1 MLFSWLKP
9 ASNYLEVDLHS
20 HLIPGIDDGV
30 KSWDE
35 SLDILGQLNELGY
48 KKIITTPHII
58 QSYYPN
64 TPTEIRKGVKE
75 LNRLITE
82 SNLSII
88 VEAGAEY
95 YVDDHFAKQV
105 ETKQELLSFGNGY
118 ILIETPFMNKP
129 LFLEE
134 TVFNLQA
141 NGFKP
146 ILAHPERY
154 AYLQNDKELIQNLTA
169 LGLYMQVNISSLIG
183 YYSKEAQKTAK
194 HLIETNQIHFLASD
208 IHNQKHLNE
217 VKKATKSKLFQ
228 KCRQLELLNS
238 TL

>member
-1 MLFSWLKP
+1 M
-9 ASNYLEVDLHS
+9 DLHS

-30 KSWDE
+30 DSWDE
-35 SLDILGQLNELGY
+35 SLNLLSQLSELGY

-58 QSYYPN
+58 QNYYPN
-64 TPTEIRKGVKE
+64 TSDQIREGVTE
-75 LNRLITE
+75 LNRLLAE
-82 SNLSII
+82 SDISIQ

-95 YVDDHFAKQV
+95 YLDDHFAKQV
-105 ETKQELLSFGNGY
+105 ETKENLLSFGNGY

-141 NGFKP
+141 NGLKP

-154 AYLQNDKELIQNLTA
+154 TYLQNNMELVQNLTS
-169 LGLYMQVNISSLIG
+169 LGVFMQVNISSLTG
-183 YYSKEAQKTAK
+183 YYSKEAKQLAK
-194 HLIETNQIHFLASD
+194 HLIDTNQIHFLASD

-217 VKKATKSKLFQ
+217 VKSATKSKLFQ
-228 KCRQLELLNS
+228 RCRQLRLLNS

>member
-1 MLFSWLKP
+1 M
-9 ASNYLEVDLHS
+9 DLHS

-35 SLDILGQLNELGY
+35 SLSILSQLNELGY
-48 KKIITTPHII
+48 KKVITTPHII
-58 QSYYPN
+58 QNYYPN
-64 TPTEIRKGVKE
+64 TPDSIRQGTIE
-75 LNRLITE
+75 LNKKIAE
-82 SNLSII
+82 IDLSIS

-95 YVDDHFAKQV
+95 YLDDHFAKQV
-105 ETKQELLSFGNGY
+105 KNKQELLSFADGY

-134 TVFNLQA
+134 TIFNLQA

-154 AYLQNDKELIQNLTA
+154 TYLQNNLELVHSLTS
-169 LGLYMQVNISSLIG
+169 LGLFMQVNISSLTG
-183 YYSKEAQKTAK
+183 YYSKEAQKLAK
-194 HLIETNQIHFLASD
+194 YLIDTNQIHFLASD
-208 IHNQKHLNE
+208 IHNQKHLNQ

-228 KCRQLELLNS
+228 RCRQLQLLNS

>member
-1 MLFSWLKP
+1 MFSWLKP
-9 ASNYLEVDLHS
+9 TSNFLEVDLHS

-35 SLDILGQLNELGY
+35 SLSILSQLNELGY
-48 KKIITTPHII
+48 KKVITTPHII
-58 QSYYPN
+58 QNYYPN
-64 TPTEIRKGVKE
+64 TPDSIRQGTIE
-75 LNRLITE
+75 LNKKIAE
-82 SNLSII
+82 IDLSIS

-95 YVDDHFAKQV
+95 YLDDHFAKQV
-105 ETKQELLSFGNGY
+105 KNKQELLSFADGY

-134 TVFNLQA
+134 TIFNLQA

-154 AYLQNDKELIQNLTA
+154 TYLQNNLELVHSLTS
-169 LGLYMQVNISSLIG
+169 LGLFMQVNISSLTG
-183 YYSKEAQKTAK
+183 YYSKEAQKLAK
-194 HLIETNQIHFLASD
+194 YLIDTNQIHFLASD
-208 IHNQKHLNE
+208 IHNQKHLNQ

-228 KCRQLELLNS
+228 RCRQLQLLNS

>member
-1 MLFSWLKP
+1 LFNWLKP
-9 ASNYLEVDLHS
+9 ASNFLEVDLHS
-20 HLIPGIDDGV
+20 HLIPDIDDGV
-30 KSWDE
+30 QSWDE
-35 SLDILGQLNELGY
+35 SLSILCQLNELGY
-48 KKIITTPHII
+48 KKVITTPHII
-58 QSYYPN
+58 QNYYPN
-64 TPTEIRKGVKE
+64 TPDKIRRGVVE
-75 LNRLITE
+75 LNKKTAEID
-82 SNLSII
+82 LSIS

-105 ETKQELLSFGNGY
+105 KNKEEFLFFGDGY

-134 TVFNLQA
+134 TIFNLQA

-154 AYLQNDKELIQNLTA
+154 AYLQNNLELVHSLTA
-169 LGLYMQVNISSLIG
+169 LGLFMQVNISSLTG
-183 YYSKEAQKTAK
+183 YYSKEAQKLAK
-194 HLIETNQIHFLASD
+194 YLIDTNQIHFLASD
-208 IHNQKHLNE
+208 IHNQKHLNQ

-228 KCRQLELLNS
+228 RCRQLQLLNS

>member
-1 MLFSWLKP
+1 MLSWLKSP
-9 ASNYLEVDLHS
+9 SNFLEVDLHS

-35 SLDILGQLNELGY
+35 SLNLLSQLSELGY
-48 KKIITTPHII
+48 KKLITTPHII

-64 TPTEIRKGVKE
+64 TPAKIREGVAE
-75 LNRLITE
+75 LNRLLAE
-82 SNLSII
+82 SNINI
-88 VEAGAEY
+88 DVEAGAEY
-95 YVDDHFAKQV
+95 YLDEYFAKQV
-105 ETKQELLSFGNGY
+105 ETKQDLLSFGNGY

-129 LFLEE
+129 IFLEE

-154 AYLQNDKELIQNLTA
+154 TYLQNNLELIKNLTS
-169 LGLYMQVNISSLIG
+169 LGLFMQVNISSLTG
-183 YYSKEAQKTAK
+183 YYSKEAQKLAK
-194 HLIETNQIHFLASD
+194 HLIDTNQIHFLASD
-208 IHNQKHLNE
+208 IHHQKHLDQI
-217 VKKATKSKLFQ
+217 KRATKSKLFQ
-228 KCRQLELLNS
+228 RCRQLPLLNS

>member
-1 MLFSWLKP
+1 MFSWLKP
-9 ASNYLEVDLHS
+9 ESNFLEVDLHS
-20 HLIPGIDDGV
+20 HLIPDIDDGV

-35 SLDILGQLNELGY
+35 SLSILSQLHELGY
-48 KKIITTPHII
+48 NKVITTPHII
-58 QSYYPN
+58 QNYYPN
-64 TPTEIRKGVKE
+64 TPDKIRRGVVE
-75 LNRLITE
+75 LNKKIAAID
-82 SNLSII
+82 LSIS

-105 ETKQELLSFGNGY
+105 KNKQELLSFGDRY

-134 TVFNLQA
+134 TIFNLQA

-154 AYLQNDKELIQNLTA
+154 TYLQNNLELVHSLTS
-169 LGLYMQVNISSLIG
+169 LGLFMQVNISSLTG
-183 YYSKEAQKTAK
+183 YYSKEAQKLAK
-194 HLIETNQIHFLASD
+194 YLIDTNQIHFLASD
-208 IHNQKHLNE
+208 IHNQKHLNQ
-217 VKKATKSKLFQ
+217 VKKAVKSKLFQ
-228 KCRQLELLNS
+228 RCRQLQLLNS